1 MALCKREENGCGNYA
16 SLDSYC
22 DKTNW
27 KLKTTRIEIFG
38 RERNEGLLWL
48 WLFVGMRKK
57 KRLGQGVGM
66 KNRIADDA
74 EEKNKSSVTFSERN
88 IIRGPHTRSPP
99 MSYVCQ
105 L

>member
-1 MALCKREENGCGNYA
+1 MWKLSEGGGDYA

-27 KLKTTRIEIFG
+27 KLKTRRIEIFG

-48 WLFVGMRKK
+48 WFFVGMRKK

-66 KNRIADDA
+66 K
-74 EEKNKSSVTFSERN
+74 E
-88 IIRGPHTRSPP
+88 
-99 MSYVCQ
+99 
-105 L
+105 